1 MIVFYYVAVILV
13 FGRSNICQIVQSECT
28 SKNQGFSTT
37 IVANSVNSSDTQS
50 IIDEAIPVPCNF
62 NILKEIF
69 EWLKHN
75 IYFLKRKEICINSKV
90 ITYDRN
96 WINYIDKTL
105 NINSFQLINISN
117 FLGIE
122 LLIEILSVY
131 IAENHES
138 RNFKL
143 IVKAFFN
150 RKKDNIPLEIPE
162 KL

>member
-1 MIVFYYVAVILV
+1 LLSVFILV
-13 FGRSNICQIVQSECT
+13 FGRSNTCKIANSECM
-28 SKNQGFSTT
+28 SDSHGSPTT
-37 IVANSVNSSDTQS
+37 IVSNTINTSHTQS
-50 IIDEAIPVPCNF
+50 IMDETIPVPLNF

-75 IYFLKRKEICINSKV
+75 IYFLKRKETCIDSKV

-96 WINYIDKTL
+96 WINYIDQTL

-122 LLIEILSVY
+122 LLVEILSVY
-131 IAENHES
+131 IAQNHES

-143 IVKAFFN
+143 IVKAFLTE
-150 RKKDNIPLEIPE
+150 KKKIFL
-162 KL
+162 